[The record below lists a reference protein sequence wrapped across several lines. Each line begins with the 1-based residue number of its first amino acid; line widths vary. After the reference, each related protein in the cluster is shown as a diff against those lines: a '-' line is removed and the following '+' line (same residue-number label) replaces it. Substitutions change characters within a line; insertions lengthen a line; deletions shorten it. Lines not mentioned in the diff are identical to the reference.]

1 MLLQTKKPF
10 LIFQSSAVV
19 LAAVVFSL
27 LVTGCSSTPS
37 SQKNAD
43 SVLDYDADTS
53 YRDTEKSLS
62 KDLAVPPN
70 LFKPSKKQDD
80 FDVAISNAGTLE
92 EEYRYVPTYRA
103 ENLAVKSN
111 LSERWL
117 EIKGMSSEKV
127 WQGVQSFLVSLGMP
141 VQEARKDTGFIRT
154 EFVPRKE
161 LVPLDDQGPLTK
173 LLNSWRPELA
183 DGIYDRLIAQVEYD
197 TKEEVTRVYFH
208 HYMVSNPSVADS
220 EDTAV
225 VVDSGWKVKPY
236 NPLIEAEALY
246 QSMIFFGASQGESL
260 KAIQMTENQVN
271 ADQEDLANGLKVNA
285 SPAETWSY
293 LKAMLYRAGWF
304 YEHIKPASKEVWVI
318 VPEAARKENSLGS
331 KLAFWRSDDEAEKYI
346 PKRVKFTVEAL
357 NEQTPDRS
365 SGSVLKVETAEASEP
380 LTSEKRRYIFESLGL
395 LTQ

>member
-19 LAAVVFSL
+19 LATVVFSL

-346 PKRVKFTVEAL
+346 PKRVKFTVETL

-365 SGSVLKVETAEASEP
+365 SGSVLKVDTAEASEP

>member
-1 MLLQTKKPF
+1 MFLQTKM
-10 LIFQSSAVV
+10 SSLNSRGSVV
-19 LAAVVFSL
+19 IMTAISFSL
-27 LVTGCSSTPS
+27 LMTGCSSTPS
-37 SQKNAD
+37 GQQNAD

-53 YRDTEKSLS
+53 YRDTDKSLS

-70 LFKPSKKQDD
+70 LFKPSKQQDD
-80 FDVAISNAGTLE
+80 FDIAISNTAALE

-103 ENLAVKSN
+103 ENLEVKSN

-141 VQEARKDTGFIRT
+141 IQEARKDTGFIRT

-173 LLNSWRPELA
+173 ILNSWRPELA

-197 TKEEVTRVYFH
+197 AKQKVTRVYFH
-208 HYMVSNPSVADS
+208 HYMVSDPSVADS
-220 EDTAV
+220 EDAAV

-260 KAIQMTENQVN
+260 KAIQMTESQIN
-271 ADQEDLANGLKVNA
+271 ADQEDFSNGLKVNA

-304 YEHIKPASKEVWVI
+304 YEHVKPATKEVWVL

-331 KLAFWRSDDEAEKYI
+331 KLAFWRSDDEVEKYI
-346 PKRVKFTVEAL
+346 PKRIKFTVEAL
-357 NEQTPDRS
+357 SEQTTERS
-365 SGSVLKVETAEASEP
+365 NGSLLKVETAETSEP

-395 LTQ
+395 LAK